1 MGLINAILTG
11 FTGIQSN
18 QFAVAT
24 IGNNVA
30 NVKYMFTRFATRL
43 RNSMDKVH
51 GK

>member
-1 MGLINAILTG
+1 VN
-11 FTGIQSN
+11 
-18 QFAVAT
+18 
-24 IGNNVA
+24 